1 VKFSRQVASG
11 RNKLNRNSVSRKVL
25 LVELEHSFTVPA
37 GIDTAWNTL
46 LDVERIAMCMPGAT
60 LISVEGDTFKG
71 EVKIKLG
78 PVTMV
83 FGGTASFVDKD
94 VANHRL
100 VINASGSE
108 TKGTSTAQATVT
120 TQLVAE
126 SPTLTR
132 VDVNTDLAI
141 TGKPAQFGRGVMSDV
156 AGRIIGQFAG
166 NLEGVVAAGSGT
178 GNTTSSDSSA
188 SSAAMPAP
196 AADAIDM
203 MEVAG
208 GAVAKKLIP
217 VALVVVAVV
226 VAWILLK

>member
-1 VKFSRQVASG
+1 
-11 RNKLNRNSVSRKVL
+11 
-25 LVELEHSFTVPA
+25 VELEHSFTVPA
-37 GIDTAWNTL
+37 DIDTAWNTL

-126 SPTLTR
+126 SPALTR

-178 GNTTSSDSSA
+178 SNATSSDSSA
-188 SSAAMPAP
+188 TSAAMPAP

>member
-1 VKFSRQVASG
+1 MPH
-11 RNKLNRNSVSRKVL
+11 
-25 LVELEHSFTVPA
+25 VELEHSFTVPA
-37 GIDTAWNTL
+37 DIDTAWNTL

-94 VANHRL
+94 VASHRL

-178 GNTTSSDSSA
+178 GSSA
-188 SSAAMPAP
+188 NTDATAPAAPAQ

-217 VALVVVAVV
+217 VVLVVVAVIA
-226 VAWILLK
+226 AWLLLK

>member
-1 VKFSRQVASG
+1 M
-11 RNKLNRNSVSRKVL
+11 
-25 LVELEHSFTVPA
+25 ELEHSFSVPA
-37 GIDTAWNTL
+37 DIDTAWNTL
-46 LDVERIAMCMPGAT
+46 LDVQRIAMCMPGAT
-60 LISVEGDTFKG
+60 LLSVEGDTFKG

-108 TKGTSTAQATVT
+108 TKGNSTAQAIVT
-120 TQLVAE
+120 TQLVVE

-166 NLEGVVAAGSGT
+166 NLEGVITAGT
-178 GNTTSSDSSA
+178 NTTSTSVDSG
-188 SSAAMPAP
+188 AAQATPAP
-196 AADAIDM
+196 AAEAIDM

-217 VALVVVAVV
+217 VVLVVLIAIG
-226 VAWILLK
+226 AWLLLK

>member
-1 VKFSRQVASG
+1 M
-11 RNKLNRNSVSRKVL
+11 
-25 LVELEHSFTVPA
+25 ELEHSFSVPA
-37 GIDTAWNTL
+37 DIDTAWNTL

-60 LISVEGDTFKG
+60 LLSVEGDTFKG

-108 TKGTSTAQATVT
+108 TKGNSTAQAIVT

-166 NLEGVVAAGSGT
+166 NLEGVITAG
-178 GNTTSSDSSA
+178 TSTSSA
-188 SSAAMPAP
+188 SSDSGAAQATPAP
-196 AADAIDM
+196 AAEAIDM

-217 VALVVVAVV
+217 VVLVIVIAIG
-226 VAWILLK
+226 AWLLLK

>member
-1 VKFSRQVASG
+1 M
-11 RNKLNRNSVSRKVL
+11 
-25 LVELEHSFTVPA
+25 ELEHSFTVPA
-37 GIDTAWNTL
+37 DIDTAWNTL

-78 PVTMV
+78 PITMV

-156 AGRIIGQFAG
+156 AGRIIGQFSG
-166 NLEGVVAAGSGT
+166 NLEGVIAAGSGT
-178 GNTTSSDSSA
+178 VSNANSDA
-188 SSAAMPAP
+188 TPAAAAVPAP

-226 VAWILLK
+226 AAWLVFN

>member
-1 VKFSRQVASG
+1 M
-11 RNKLNRNSVSRKVL
+11 
-25 LVELEHSFTVPA
+25 ELEHSFSVPA
-37 GIDTAWNTL
+37 DIDTAWNTL

-60 LISVEGDTFKG
+60 LLSVEGDTFKG

-108 TKGTSTAQATVT
+108 TKGNSTAQAIVT

-166 NLEGVVAAGSGT
+166 NLEGVITAGT
-178 GNTTSSDSSA
+178 NTTSRRVDSG
-188 SSAAMPAP
+188 AAQATPAP
-196 AADAIDM
+196 AAEAIDM

-208 GAVAKKLIP
+208 GALAKKLIP
-217 VALVVVAVV
+217 VVLVVLIAIGD
-226 VAWILLK
+226 WLLLK

>member
-1 VKFSRQVASG
+1 M
-11 RNKLNRNSVSRKVL
+11 L

-37 GIDTAWNTL
+37 DIDTAWNTL

-120 TQLVAE
+120 TQLIAE

-178 GNTTSSDSSA
+178 SNATSSDSSA
-188 SSAAMPAP
+188 TSAAMPAP

>member
-1 VKFSRQVASG
+1 M
-11 RNKLNRNSVSRKVL
+11 
-25 LVELEHSFTVPA
+25 ELEHSFTVPA
-37 GIDTAWNTL
+37 DIDTAWNTL

-166 NLEGVVAAGSGT
+166 NLEGVVAAGSGASNAT
-178 GNTTSSDSSA
+178 ISDSSA
-188 SSAAMPAP
+188 TIAAMPAP

>member
-1 VKFSRQVASG
+1 M
-11 RNKLNRNSVSRKVL
+11 
-25 LVELEHSFTVPA
+25 ELEHSFTVPA
-37 GIDTAWNTL
+37 DIDTAWNTL

-178 GNTTSSDSSA
+178 GSSGSTASTDTSA
-188 SSAAMPAP
+188 PAAPAQ

-217 VALVVVAVV
+217 VLLVVVAVIA
-226 VAWILLK
+226 AWLLLK

>member
-1 VKFSRQVASG
+1 M
-11 RNKLNRNSVSRKVL
+11 
-25 LVELEHSFTVPA
+25 ELEHSFSVPA
-37 GIDTAWNTL
+37 DIDTAWNTL

-60 LISVEGDTFKG
+60 LLSVEGDTFKG

-108 TKGTSTAQATVT
+108 TKGNSTAQAIVT

-166 NLEGVVAAGSGT
+166 NLEGVITAGTNATSTSADSGAAQA
-178 GNTTSSDSSA
+178 N
-188 SSAAMPAP
+188 PAP
-196 AADAIDM
+196 AAEAIDM

-217 VALVVVAVV
+217 VVLVIVIAIG
-226 VAWILLK
+226 AWLLLK

>member
-1 VKFSRQVASG
+1 M
-11 RNKLNRNSVSRKVL
+11 
-25 LVELEHSFTVPA
+25 ELEHSFTVPA
-37 GIDTAWNTL
+37 DIDTAWNTL

-78 PVTMV
+78 PITMV

-166 NLEGVVAAGSGT
+166 NLEGVIATGSG
-178 GNTTSSDSSA
+178 GAGTTSTDASA
-188 SSAAMPAP
+188 PAAATPAS

-208 GAVAKKLIP
+208 GAVAKK
-217 VALVVVAVV
+217 
-226 VAWILLK
+226 

>member
-1 VKFSRQVASG
+1 M
-11 RNKLNRNSVSRKVL
+11 
-25 LVELEHSFTVPA
+25 ELEHSFTVPA
-37 GIDTAWNTL
+37 DIDTAWNTL

-94 VANHRL
+94 VASHRL

-178 GNTTSSDSSA
+178 GSSGSTASTDTSA
-188 SSAAMPAP
+188 PAAPAQ

-217 VALVVVAVV
+217 VLLVVVAVIA
-226 VAWILLK
+226 AWLLLK

>member
-1 VKFSRQVASG
+1 MTH
-11 RNKLNRNSVSRKVL
+11 
-25 LVELEHSFTVPA
+25 VELEHSFTVPA
-37 GIDTAWNTL
+37 DIDTAWNTL

-78 PVTMV
+78 PITMV

-166 NLEGVVAAGSGT
+166 NLEGVIATGSG
-178 GNTTSSDSSA
+178 GGGTTSTDASA
-188 SSAAMPAP
+188 PAAASPAP
-196 AADAIDM
+196 AAADAIDM

-217 VALVVVAVV
+217 VVLVVVAL
-226 VAWILLK
+226 VAAWLLLK

>member
-1 VKFSRQVASG
+1 MPH
-11 RNKLNRNSVSRKVL
+11 
-25 LVELEHSFTVPA
+25 VELEHSFTVPA
-37 GIDTAWNTL
+37 DIDTAWNTL

-94 VANHRL
+94 VASHRL

-178 GNTTSSDSSA
+178 GSSGSTASTDTSA
-188 SSAAMPAP
+188 PAAPAQ

-217 VALVVVAVV
+217 VLLVVVAVIA
-226 VAWILLK
+226 AWLLLK

>member
-1 VKFSRQVASG
+1 M
-11 RNKLNRNSVSRKVL
+11 
-25 LVELEHSFTVPA
+25 ELEHSFSVPA
-37 GIDTAWNTL
+37 DIDTAWNTL

-60 LISVEGDTFKG
+60 LLSVEGDTFKG

-108 TKGTSTAQATVT
+108 TKGNSTAQAIVT

-166 NLEGVVAAGSGT
+166 NLEGVITAG
-178 GNTTSSDSSA
+178 TSTSSA
-188 SSAAMPAP
+188 SGDSGAAQATPAP
-196 AADAIDM
+196 AAEAIDM

-217 VALVVVAVV
+217 VVLVVVIAIG
-226 VAWILLK
+226 AWLLLK

>member
-1 VKFSRQVASG
+1 M
-11 RNKLNRNSVSRKVL
+11 
-25 LVELEHSFTVPA
+25 ELEHSFTVPA
-37 GIDTAWNTL
+37 DIDTAWNTL

-126 SPTLTR
+126 SPNLTR

-178 GNTTSSDSSA
+178 SNATSSDSSA
-188 SSAAMPAP
+188 TSAAMPAP

-217 VALVVVAVV
+217 VALVVVAVL

>member
-1 VKFSRQVASG
+1 M
-11 RNKLNRNSVSRKVL
+11 
-25 LVELEHSFTVPA
+25 ELEHSFTVPA
-37 GIDTAWNTL
+37 DIDTAWNTL

-178 GNTTSSDSSA
+178 GSSGSTASTDTSA
-188 SSAAMPAP
+188 PAAPAQ

>member
-1 VKFSRQVASG
+1 
-11 RNKLNRNSVSRKVL
+11 
-25 LVELEHSFTVPA
+25 VELEHSFTVPA
-37 GIDTAWNTL
+37 DIDTAWNTL

-178 GNTTSSDSSA
+178 SNATSSDSSA
-188 SSAAMPAP
+188 TSAAMPAP

-208 GAVAKKLIP
+208 GAVAKKLVP
-217 VALVVVAVV
+217 VVLVVVAL
-226 VAWILLK
+226 VAAWLLLK

>member
-1 VKFSRQVASG
+1 M
-11 RNKLNRNSVSRKVL
+11 
-25 LVELEHSFTVPA
+25 ELEHSFTVPA
-37 GIDTAWNTL
+37 DIDTAWNTL

-83 FGGTASFVDKD
+83 FGGAASFVDKD

-178 GNTTSSDSSA
+178 GSTTSSDSSA
-188 SSAAMPAP
+188 TSAAMPAP

>member
-1 VKFSRQVASG
+1 M
-11 RNKLNRNSVSRKVL
+11 
-25 LVELEHSFTVPA
+25 ELEHSFTVPA
-37 GIDTAWNTL
+37 DIDTAWNTL

-132 VDVNTDLAI
+132 VYVNTDLAI

-156 AGRIIGQFAG
+156 AGRIIGQFAE
-166 NLEGVVAAGSGT
+166 NLEGVVAAGSGA
-178 GNTTSSDSSA
+178 NNATSSDSSA
-188 SSAAMPAP
+188 TSAAMPAP

>member
-1 VKFSRQVASG
+1 
-11 RNKLNRNSVSRKVL
+11 
-25 LVELEHSFTVPA
+25 VELEHSFTVPA
-37 GIDTAWNTL
+37 DIDTAWNTL

-120 TQLVAE
+120 TQLIAE

-178 GNTTSSDSSA
+178 SNATSSDSSA
-188 SSAAMPAP
+188 TSAAMPAP

>member
-1 VKFSRQVASG
+1 M
-11 RNKLNRNSVSRKVL
+11 L

-37 GIDTAWNTL
+37 DIDTAWNTL

-166 NLEGVVAAGSGT
+166 NLEGVVAAGSGIS
-178 GNTTSSDSSA
+178 NATSSDSSA
-188 SSAAMPAP
+188 TSAAMPAP

>member
-1 VKFSRQVASG
+1 M
-11 RNKLNRNSVSRKVL
+11 
-25 LVELEHSFTVPA
+25 ELEHSFSVPA
-37 GIDTAWNTL
+37 DIDTAWNTL

-60 LISVEGDTFKG
+60 LLSVEGDTFKG

-108 TKGTSTAQATVT
+108 TKGNSTAQAIVT

-166 NLEGVVAAGSGT
+166 NLEGVITAG
-178 GNTTSSDSSA
+178 TSTSSA
-188 SSAAMPAP
+188 SGASGAAQATPAP
-196 AADAIDM
+196 AAEAIDM

-217 VALVVVAVV
+217 VVLVVVIAIG
-226 VAWILLK
+226 AWLLLK

>member
-1 VKFSRQVASG
+1 MTH
-11 RNKLNRNSVSRKVL
+11 
-25 LVELEHSFTVPA
+25 VELEHSFTVPA
-37 GIDTAWNTL
+37 DIDTAWNTL

-78 PVTMV
+78 PITMV

-166 NLEGVVAAGSGT
+166 NLEGVIATGSG
-178 GNTTSSDSSA
+178 GGGTTSTDASA
-188 SSAAMPAP
+188 PAAATPAS

-217 VALVVVAVV
+217 VVLVVVAL
-226 VAWILLK
+226 VAAWLLLK